1 MGVLLEKDTLVNE
14 LVNSLL
20 EEKDGDGDGENEG
33 EGDGELVLNK
43 ESSLTLSLLFPHVY
57 IEAMNLVDGF
67 LVLHSSDT
75 DGIDNND
82 NDNTN
87 DIDINSGIDKD
98 NGSEAANQEQRCG
111 GDRLN
116 QGNQGNQLRLARF
129 STLELC
135 VLAGGNPRSGKPAG
149 LETTGESASP
159 QTGITSRSIVCDVG
173 EWFCS
178 CDIFAAGCWDPAPA
192 GRTYCPHLLSLLIL
206 ESHRDKLAV
215 RTETL
220 GSGGGSGAVGQS
232 TGKQALISQ
241 ISETNAHVGGWL
253 ACNASLWP
261 GKLTLNKLTATANV
275 GATANVTAAEQEST
289 AEETAVTEAQ
299 PEETT

>member
-14 LVNSLL
+14 LVNSLV
-20 EEKDGDGDGENEG
+20 ERKAGDGYGEN

-43 ESSLTLSLLFPHVY
+43 ESSLTLSLLFPQVY

-67 LVLHSSDT
+67 LVLPSSDS

-82 NDNTN
+82 NGYTN
-87 DIDINSGIDKD
+87 DIDDIDIDTGIDKD

-111 GDRLN
+111 GDRPY
-116 QGNQGNQLRLARF
+116 QGNQGNQLRLVRF

-135 VLAGGNPRSGKPAG
+135 ILAGGNPRSGKPG
-149 LETTGESASP
+149 SPETTGERTSP
-159 QTGITSRSIVCDVG
+159 QTGITSRSIVCDMG

-206 ESHRDKLAV
+206 QSHRDKLAV

-220 GSGGGSGAVGQS
+220 GGGGSGGGLSAVGQS
-232 TGKQALISQ
+232 SGKQALISQ

-261 GKLTLNKLTATANV
+261 GKLTLNKPT
-275 GATANVTAAEQEST
+275 ATANVTAAEQEST
-289 AEETAVTEAQ
+289 AEAQ
-299 PEETT
+299 PEKIT